1 MVKGAVIE
9 KEEDKK
15 VGYTMSVGNIK
26 GFVQDI
32 IKDLFIVGGVG
43 YLGGT
48 TLSFKDTD
56 LSHLPIDIKKYP
68 YTDNGKEKTDLFS
81 VELFTQFGFPYTMFN
96 DEKNNPV
103 NDVKVWLALTCAT
116 FFIYIRK
123 MFRSLIKHIQHY
135 YSSLIG
141 NLFFFYIFPLVFVH
155 LIKQHTFLI
164 GLYCFLV
171 FLCAIWLENYLIIF
185 SPLSFPW
192 FVYRGEGA
200 SIMKLIAA
208 CIFFWVGIFFIP
220 VYLGW
225 WFLLANVG
233 LFYTAAFYLLSPAFN
248 GFHNVIQETG
258 KHKLTLTILFMVLAL
273 RSANTFLISP
283 LVKAGMVA
291 SCISFL
297 GYWFYSSHY
306 SKK

>member
-1 MVKGAVIE
+1 MDRIE
-9 KEEDKK
+9 MFL
-15 VGYTMSVGNIK
+15 YTMSVGNIK

-68 YTDNGKEKTDLFS
+68 YADNGKEKTDLFS
-81 VELFTQFGFPYTMFN
+81 VELFTQFGFPYTMLN
-96 DEKNNPV
+96 DKKEDPV

-135 YSSLIG
+135 YTSWFG
-141 NLFFFYIFPLVFVH
+141 NLFFFYVFPLVFIYLLKHNTV
-155 LIKQHTFLI
+155 LI
-164 GLYCFLV
+164 GIFFFLV
-171 FLCAIWLENYLIIF
+171 FLCALWLENYLIIF

-192 FVYRGEGA
+192 WVYRGKEA
-200 SIMKLIAA
+200 SIMKLILAA
-208 CIFFWVGIFFIP
+208 IFFWVGIFFIP

-225 WFLLANVG
+225 WYLLASVG
-233 LFYTAAFYLLSPAFN
+233 VLYTALFYLLSPSFN
-248 GFHNVIQETG
+248 GIHNVIQEAG
-258 KHKLTLTILFMVLAL
+258 KHKLTLTILFMALAL
-273 RSANTFLISP
+273 RSANIFLTSP

-306 SKK
+306 SKN